1 MAEEVKKAPKP
12 VDPNSAKYKLGK
24 IAADAFTDA
33 FQAKKE
39 GKIVAWVSSNFPV
52 EIPETL
58 GIATAYPENQAA
70 GIAARG
76 AGERMCNVAEADGYS
91 NDICAYARI
100 SLAYAKL
107 KECPEQDVAMP
118 DVLLCCNN
126 ICSCMTKWYEN
137 LAQDLN
143 IPMLI
148 LDIPFNPDYDV
159 PESTIDY
166 VADQFWDIVHQLE
179 NLFGLK
185 WDDKKFEEVM
195 ASSCRA
201 SRAWLDATAC
211 AKYTPSPFNGFDLL
225 NHMAVMVTARGKES
239 AGEAMETLYK
249 EYMENHANGTSTFRA
264 EEKYRIMFEGI
275 ACWPYLRVTSTGMKS
290 RGINMVTTIY
300 ADAFGFDYDSFRSMI
315 RAYCAVPNAINLE
328 KARDKRIKLCK
339 DNHVEGLLVHTN
351 RSCKLWSGFMYEMSR
366 QIGEACDIPVASFD
380 GDQADPRNFSEAQ
393 YDTRVQGL
401 VEIMDANKAAKG
413 AM

>member
-12 VDPNSAKYKLGK
+12 VDVNSAKYKLGK
-24 IAADAFTDA
+24 IAADAYTDA

-58 GIATAYPENQAA
+58 GIATVYPENQAA

-76 AGERMCNVAEADGYS
+76 AGERMCTVAEADGYS

-107 KECPEQDVAMP
+107 KECPEQEVAMP
-118 DVLLCCNN
+118 DVVLCCNN
-126 ICSCMTKWYEN
+126 ICNCMIKWYEN
-137 LAQDLN
+137 LAQDLGV
-143 IPMLI
+143 PMLM

-159 PESTIDY
+159 PQSIIDY
-166 VADQFWDIVHQLE
+166 VSAQFWDVVAKLE
-179 NLFGLK
+179 ELFGLK
-185 WDDKKFEEVM
+185 WDDDKFQEVTGF
-195 ASSCRA
+195 SCRA
-201 SRAWLDATAC
+201 SRAWLAATAC

-225 NHMAVMVTARGKES
+225 NHMAVMVTARGKET

-249 EYMENHANGTSTFRA
+249 EYMDNHANGTSTFRT

-275 ACWPYLRVTSTGMKS
+275 ACWPYLRVTSTGLKS

-300 ADAFGFDYDSFRSMI
+300 ADAFGFDYNSFEGMI

-339 DNHVEGLLVHTN
+339 DNNVEGLLVHTN

-366 QIGEACDIPVASFD
+366 QIGEACDIPVTSFD

>member
-12 VDPNSAKYKLGK
+12 VDVNSAKYKLGK
-24 IAADAFTDA
+24 IAADAYTDA

-58 GIATAYPENQAA
+58 GIATVYPENQAA

-107 KECPEQDVAMP
+107 KECPEQEVAMP
-118 DVLLCCNN
+118 DVVLCCNN
-126 ICSCMTKWYEN
+126 ICNCMIKWYEN
-137 LAQDLN
+137 LAQDLGV
-143 IPMLI
+143 PMLM

-159 PESTIDY
+159 PQSIIDY
-166 VADQFWDIVHQLE
+166 VSAQFWDVVAKLE
-179 NLFGLK
+179 ELFGLK
-185 WDDKKFEEVM
+185 WDDDKFQEVTGF
-195 ASSCRA
+195 SCRA
-201 SRAWLDATAC
+201 SRAWLAATAC

-225 NHMAVMVTARGKES
+225 NHMAVMVTARGKET

-249 EYMENHANGTSTFRA
+249 EYMDNHANGTSTFRT

-275 ACWPYLRVTSTGMKS
+275 ACWPYLRVTSTGLKS

-300 ADAFGFDYDSFRSMI
+300 ADAFGFDYNSFEGMI
-315 RAYCAVPNAINLE
+315 RAYCSVPNAINLE

-339 DNHVEGLLVHTN
+339 DNNVEGLLVHTN

-366 QIGEACDIPVASFD
+366 QIGEACDIPVTSFD

>member
-1 MAEEVKKAPKP
+1 MAEEIKKPKKP
-12 VDPNSAKYKLGK
+12 VDPNSAKFKLGK
-24 IAADAFTDA
+24 IAGDAFA
-33 FQAKKE
+33 SAIEAKKE
-39 GKIVAWVSSNFPV
+39 GIPVAWVSSNFPV

-91 NDICAYARI
+91 NDICAYARV

-126 ICSCMTKWYEN
+126 ICNCMIKWYEN
-137 LAQDLN
+137 LARDLN
-143 IPMLI
+143 IPMII
-148 LDIPFNPDYDV
+148 LDIPFNPDYEVSDAEV
-159 PESTIDY
+159 EY
-166 VADQFWDIVHQLE
+166 VSAQFWDAVHQLE
-179 NLFGLK
+179 KLFGLK
-185 WDDKKFEEVM
+185 WDNEKFKQVTGF
-195 ASSCRA
+195 SCRA
-201 SRAWLDATAC
+201 SRAWLDATAQ
-211 AKYTPSPFNGFDLL
+211 AKYVPSPFNGFDLL
-225 NHMAVMVTARGKES
+225 NHMAVMVTARGKEE
-239 AGEAMETLYK
+239 AGEAMETLLKEYK
-249 EYMENHANGTSTFRA
+249 ENHLNGTSTFRA

-275 ACWPYLRVTSTGMKS
+275 ACWPYLRATSHGLKD

-300 ADAFGFDYDSFRSMI
+300 ADAFGFDYHSFEEMI
-315 RAYCAVPNAINLE
+315 KAYCSVPNAINLE
-328 KARDKRIKLCK
+328 KSRDKRIKLCK

-366 QIGEACDIPVASFD
+366 QIGEACDIPVTSFD

-401 VEIMDANKAAKG
+401 MEIMESNKSEKG
-413 AM
+413 DK